1 MGLTNSLATLEPV
14 SQCIGFYSVLLQQQA
29 HSLTISLAV
38 PSCEVRYMAPEVAQ
52 EQSYSEK
59 ADVYSFGIMLWQL
72 LSLETPYGK
81 LHGGK
86 IEYSVCHLNLR
97 PKLDN
102 TWPKPMIKLLEDC
115 WARNPPR
122 RPTMEVVCSAL
133 EREASS
139 LTDKKMR
146 DQEWMDASKTAL
158 SERYFEN

>member
-1 MGLTNSLATLEPV
+1 
-14 SQCIGFYSVLLQQQA
+14 
-29 HSLTISLAV
+29 
-38 PSCEVRYMAPEVAQ
+38 MAPEVAM

-59 ADVYSFGIMLWQL
+59 ADVYSFGILLWQL
-72 LSLETPYGK
+72 LSLDTPYGK

-133 EREASS
+133 QREASS
-139 LTDKKMR
+139 LADKKMR

-158 SERYFEN
+158 SARYFDK